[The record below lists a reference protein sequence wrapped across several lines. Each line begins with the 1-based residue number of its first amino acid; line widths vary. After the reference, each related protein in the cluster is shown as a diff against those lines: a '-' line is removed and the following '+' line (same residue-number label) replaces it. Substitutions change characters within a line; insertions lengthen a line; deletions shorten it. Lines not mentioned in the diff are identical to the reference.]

1 MIPAFHLYDTL
12 ILDLILHQEK
22 AKLEVQRGYD
32 TLKPPTKCQRALD
45 IKI

>member
-22 AKLEVQRGYD
+22 VKPEVQRGYD
-32 TLKPPTKCQRALD
+32 TLKPPLNVREY
-45 IKI
+45 